1 MFRQKVATIFVAGFA
16 AIAVPVFAQSEDSR
30 PRQDVSVQALG
41 SFVKSTT
48 QNGIESKAD
57 KTAGVLGTYRYF
69 FSKHQGVEANY
80 AYTQNTENFGLP
92 GSPVG
97 VKTHSHEVSGVYVF
111 RIPMGRITPFMLG
124 GAGALIFDPNK
135 VAGAARQTRAAGVY
149 GGGADI
155 NLSRHAFIRAEYR
168 GLIYNSPTYSM
179 AALAGTDRVTHR
191 AEPTVGFGWH
201 F

>member
-1 MFRQKVATIFVAGFA
+1 MFRQKLAATLFMGIA
-16 AIAVPVFAQSEDSR
+16 AVAVPVFAQSEDFL

-41 SFVKSTT
+41 SFVKTTT
-48 QNGIESKAD
+48 QNGKENKAD

-80 AYTQNTENFGLP
+80 AYTQNTESFGLAAN
-92 GSPVG
+92 PVG
-97 VKTHSHEVSGVYVF
+97 VKTYSHEVSGAYVF
-111 RIPMGRITPFMLG
+111 RIPMGKITPFALG
-124 GAGALIFDPNK
+124 GAGALIFDPNN
-135 VAGAARQTRAAGVY
+135 VAGATRQTRAAGVY

-155 NLSRHAFIRAEYR
+155 NLGRHAFIRAEYR
-168 GLIYNSPTYSM
+168 GLIYNSPTYEM
-179 AALAGTDRVTHR
+179 ATLAGTDRITHR